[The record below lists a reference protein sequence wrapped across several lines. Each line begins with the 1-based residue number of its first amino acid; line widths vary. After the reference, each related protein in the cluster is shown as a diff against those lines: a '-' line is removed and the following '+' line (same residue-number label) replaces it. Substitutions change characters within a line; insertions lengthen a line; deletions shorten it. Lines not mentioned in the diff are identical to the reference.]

1 MGKTMTC
8 KICQQKM
15 DEVFNALVLGKYQ
28 VRYHHC
34 PHCGF
39 LQTEDPFWLDEA
51 YKEPINAEDTG
62 LLTRNMF
69 FSNTTALLLF
79 FLFDKD
85 KKFLDYAGGFGV
97 FTRLMRDIGFDFY
110 WHDPF
115 TTNLLAR
122 GFELNDAAEQVEL
135 LTTFESFEHF
145 RDPVAELQKMLAYSS
160 NILFSTCLT
169 PSPVPP
175 SDWWYYQF
183 EHGQHISFYSK
194 QSLLHLAQKHGL
206 HFYSHNFLHLL
217 TKKKLPDS
225 VIRWMFRF
233 QKIGFHHCVRWR
245 MKSKTED
252 DFRTMQRSR
261 KP

>member
-1 MGKTMTC
+1 MGKRMTC
-8 KICQQKM
+8 KICQHTSERAFK
-15 DEVFNALVLGKYQ
+15 ELVLGNYQ
-28 VRYHHC
+28 VSYYHC
-34 PHCGF
+34 PQCGF
-39 LQTEDPFWLDEA
+39 LQTEDPYWLDEA
-51 YKEPINAEDTG
+51 YKNPINAEDTG
-62 LLTRNMF
+62 LLARNIL
-69 FSNTTALLLF
+69 FSEMTALLLY
-79 FLFDKD
+79 FLFNKD

-122 GFELNDAAEQVEL
+122 GFELNDTAEKVEL

-145 RDPVAELQKMLAYSS
+145 RDPVAELQKMLTYSS
-160 NILFSTCLT
+160 NILFSTLLT

-194 QSLLHLAQKHGL
+194 NSLLHLAKEHGL
-206 HFYSHNFLHLL
+206 HFYSYKFLHLF

-225 VIRWMFRF
+225 VMRWMFCF
-233 QKIGFHHCVRWR
+233 QKLGFHHYVQRR
-245 MKSKTED
+245 MKSRTD
-252 DFRTMQRSR
+252 GDFRTMLSSR